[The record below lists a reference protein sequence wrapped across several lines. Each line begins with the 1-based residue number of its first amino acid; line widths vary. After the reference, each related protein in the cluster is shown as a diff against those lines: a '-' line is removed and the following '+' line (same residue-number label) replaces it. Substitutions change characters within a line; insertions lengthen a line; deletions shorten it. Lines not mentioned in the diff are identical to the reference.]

1 MSHITEL
8 WINRWMVVGRVS
20 DQLDIRQE
28 EIRNQC
34 IIFIVFTS
42 LVPLGPLLDSVCM
55 LDTHTLMSGKQSGM
69 SLMARHTGK
78 VSVAIDKI

>member
-42 LVPLGPLLDSVCM
+42 LVPLGPSLDWVCM
-55 LDTHTLMSGKQSGM
+55 VDTHTVMSGKQSGM
-69 SLMARHTGK
+69 PKMVQHTGK
-78 VSVAIDKI
+78 VSVAVDKV